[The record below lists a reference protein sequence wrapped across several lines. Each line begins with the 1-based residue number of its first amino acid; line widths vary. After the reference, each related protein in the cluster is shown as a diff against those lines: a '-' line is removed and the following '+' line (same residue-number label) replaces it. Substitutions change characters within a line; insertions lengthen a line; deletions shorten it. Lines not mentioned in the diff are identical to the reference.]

1 MVSLRFAP
9 FAMLLLNWCGSLGHS
24 ALVIKGE
31 QTAQDFLAGHM
42 ADCVADAVVLGQGLN
57 FLEVVTQVEDIP
69 AVGVADGFIKFPVQA
84 VQFEDTLVAR
94 FCLLL

>member
-1 MVSLRFAP
+1 M
-9 FAMLLLNWCGSLGHS
+9 
-24 ALVIKGE
+24 LVIEGK
-31 QTAQDFLAGHM
+31 QTAQDFLAGHK

-69 AVGVADGFIKFPVQA
+69 AVDVADGFIKFPVQA
-84 VQFEDTLVAR
+84 AQFEATLVAR